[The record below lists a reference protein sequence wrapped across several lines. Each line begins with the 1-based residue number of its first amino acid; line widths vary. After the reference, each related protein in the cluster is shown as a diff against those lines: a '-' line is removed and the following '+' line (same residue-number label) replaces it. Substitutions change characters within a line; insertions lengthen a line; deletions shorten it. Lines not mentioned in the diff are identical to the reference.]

1 MSMMEELKTTGRSL
15 EETVRELLAARLGHE
30 PDEDE
35 LSGAGDYLRRV
46 VAENKR
52 MSDEYER
59 LFEML
64 ERDPRLAVFF
74 SEMMKGVP
82 VRVALVKS
90 DIFDFAPECGDDD
103 WDAYQRELSEKRR
116 KRHQYDMAL
125 EEHKRNCDCTA
136 HTVARFYDEKNL
148 SDEECDSFADY
159 VERVFDDVI
168 HGIIDRQTLE
178 RLWCGYT
185 MEERLQEA
193 RDKGVLDGRNAR
205 IEELRRS
212 AETDGLPA
220 SSGGAA
226 TASAKRGYIERIMRG
241 DYL

>member
-1 MSMMEELKTTGRSL
+1 MEKSESAGQAL
-15 EETVRELLAARLGHE
+15 ESVVRELLAARLGHE
-30 PDEDE
+30 PDEGE
-35 LSGAGDYLRRV
+35 MAGAGEYLRGV
-46 VAENKR
+46 VEENGR
-52 MSDEYER
+52 MSREYER
-59 LFEML
+59 MFELL

-103 WDAYQRELSEKRR
+103 WDAYQRELSDKRR
-116 KRHQYDMAL
+116 RRQEYDIAM

-136 HTVARFYDEKNL
+136 HTVSQFYDEKNL
-148 SDEECDSFADY
+148 SDEECDSFAEY

-185 MEERLQEA
+185 MEARLQEA
-193 RDKGVLDGRNAR
+193 RDKGVVDGRNAR
-205 IEELRRS
+205 IEELRR
-212 AETDGLPA
+212 AAQTDGLPT
-220 SSGGAA
+220 SSTGAA
-226 TASAKRGYIERIMRG
+226 TASARRGYIERIMRG
-241 DYL
+241 EFR

>member
-1 MSMMEELKTTGRSL
+1 MEELKSTGQTL

-30 PDEDE
+30 PDREE
-35 LSGAGDYLRRV
+35 LSGAGDYLRDM
-46 VAENKR
+46 AEENRR
-52 MSDEYER
+52 MSGEYER
-59 LFEML
+59 LFEIL

-90 DIFDFAPECGDDD
+90 DIFDFAPEYGDED
-103 WDAYQRELSEKRR
+103 WDAYQRELSDKRQKRR
-116 KRHQYDMAL
+116 RYDLAL

-168 HGIIDRQTLE
+168 HGIIDRETLE
-178 RLWCGYT
+178 RLWWGYT

-193 RDKGVLDGRNAR
+193 REKGMLDGRNAR
-205 IEELRRS
+205 IEELRRA

-241 DYL
+241 EYR